1 MNVPSLSSG
10 ATNLEGSATV
20 DDVEIAPDSMG
31 STVEASTGT
40 QSSTSAEAEIEAE
53 AEAEAGNNAAAV
65 AVVASGGSGAA
76 GIGSA
81 ALASASTAGSVS
93 TQDHAGI
100 FHQNNDLTQIDGELT
115 DRDDALSADV
125 IADRSDNADGDQNA
139 PGGAAEAEVEAEA
152 TAEADDPAFGNV
164 TSGAGCHDRR
174 RRRQSVDVIS
184 SDCRRCGRRCH
195 DKRFARHWCAPK
207 SMASAKGSKLPPRTR
222 PPLERQLS
230 KPKQNPRPK
239 LKLKQR
245 SVSTQPLLVP
255 LHPARSATRQVKT
268 QI

>member
-164 TSGAGCHDRR
+164 TSGAGVTTGGDGDSLSTSSV
-174 RRRQSVDVIS
+174 QIAGDAGVDVTTSGLHDIGVRQIDGVSEGFEVAPANAAPSGTAAVETEAESEAEVEVEAEIS
-184 SDCRRCGRRCH
+184 FNAAAAG
-195 DKRFARHWCAPK
+195 AA
-207 SMASAKGSKLPPRTR
+207 ASGAIGHTSG
-222 PPLERQLS
+222 
-230 KPKQNPRPK
+230 
-239 LKLKQR
+239 
-245 SVSTQPLLVP
+245 
-255 LHPARSATRQVKT
+255 
-268 QI
+268 